1 VLQNFL
7 TNAFRYAKGRV
18 VLGVRRQGA
27 SLRLEVWDRGP
38 GIAEDKLRVIFEE
51 FKRLDSHQTRAEKG
65 LGLGLAIADGFC
77 QVLDHPL
84 SVRSWPGK
92 GSVFSVT
99 VPIAST
105 PTKQV
110 KLNGEAQQT
119 ALTGIQVLCVDN
131 EDSILVGMNSLLSR
145 WGCQVWT
152 ASNRAECEALLR
164 EDVRPQLV
172 LVDYHLD
179 HGETGAGLMA
189 WLRTRLG
196 EPVPG
201 VVISADGRP
210 ELIAAHA
217 AVRAELNEQQ
227 KTHEQRLEDLQR
239 ARDELRAQFAE
250 LAGKIFEEREQRFAE
265 TSHERLGQL
274 LDPLKERIQSFE
286 KRVEES
292 YQHEARERF
301 SLAREL
307 ERLQQ
312 LNQRLGDEAT
322 NLTRAL
328 QGQKTQG
335 NWGELIL
342 ERVLEHAG
350 LEKGREYHTQVSL
363 RSADGERFQPD
374 VVIQLPGDKQVVVDA
389 KVSLTAYQAMTCA
402 QDDVSRET
410 ALKQHVQS
418 LRNHLK
424 GLSLKD
430 YQRLEGLQSLDF
442 VLLFVPIEGAFAA
455 ALQGDPGLFQE
466 AYGKHVVIV
475 SPTTLL
481 ATLRVIDSLWRQER
495 QSQNAREIAERAG
508 ALYDKFAAF
517 IQDLDEIGSRL
528 QQLDKAYV
536 GARNKLTDGRGNLV
550 GRAEQLKLLGAR
562 ASKRLPADWL
572 ERAGADPADAGASL
586 EAAPG
591 D

>member
-1 VLQNFL
+1 MPLDPLYLSAALGALCLVL
-7 TNAFRYAKGRV
+7 AGVA
-18 VLGVRRQGA
+18 VLLQRRLSQQQA
-27 SLRLEVWDRGP
+27 DLSLLDERLSQAVMAQEGLSAQLETSRQDQADLNESRAALQSEAAVLRRESEWLQAQRLEAREAFDDLQ
-38 GIAEDKLRVIFEE
+38 AERD
-51 FKRLDSHQTRAEKG
+51 
-65 LGLGLAIADGFC
+65 
-77 QVLDHPL
+77 
-84 SVRSWPGK
+84 
-92 GSVFSVT
+92 
-99 VPIAST
+99 
-105 PTKQV
+105 
-110 KLNGEAQQT
+110 AQQAELR
-119 ALTGIQVLCVDN
+119 AL
-131 EDSILVGMNSLLSR
+131 S
-145 WGCQVWT
+145 
-152 ASNRAECEALLR
+152 
-164 EDVRPQLV
+164 
-172 LVDYHLD
+172 
-179 HGETGAGLMA
+179 
-189 WLRTRLG
+189 
-196 EPVPG
+196 
-201 VVISADGRP
+201 
-210 ELIAAHA
+210 AAHA
-217 AVRAELNEQQ
+217 AVKAELNEQQ
-227 KTHEQRLEDLQR
+227 KTHEQRLEDLQG

-292 YQHEARERF
+292 YQNEARERF
-301 SLAREL
+301 SLAKEL

-350 LEKGREYHTQVSL
+350 LEKGSEYHTQVSL
-363 RSADGERFQPD
+363 KSSDGERFQPD
-374 VVIQLPGDKQVVVDA
+374 VLIQLPGDKQVVVDA
-389 KVSLTAYQAMTCA
+389 KVSLTAYQAMISA
-402 QDDVSRET
+402 EDDASRAL
-410 ALKQHVQS
+410 ALKQHVLS

-442 VLLFVPIEGAFAA
+442 VLLFVPIEAAFAA
-455 ALQGDPGLFQE
+455 ALQGDPELFQE
-466 AYGKHVVIV
+466 AYSKHIVIV

-517 IQDLDEIGSRL
+517 IQDLDEIGTRL
-528 QQLDKAYV
+528 QQLDKAYL

-572 ERAGADPADAGASL
+572 ERAGAETPL
-586 EAAPG
+586 EESE